1 MFFNSIQNT
10 RALVRNA
17 SSASTLIIAST
28 STCRNSRTVAWKAAL
43 CVWHRNNGSCI
54 SLTSRHHKCDRKQ
67 VRRYLRN
74 EDMYKQM
81 KSKRL
86 KRYSSNP
93 LKGRTRSKFPTLE
106 QEIYEI
112 FVDYRTR
119 GNYLFAVENS
129 CYF

>member
-28 STCRNSRTVAWKAAL
+28 STCRNSRTVAWKVAL

-74 EDMYKQM
+74 EEMYKQM
-81 KSKRL
+81 ISKRL
-86 KRYSSNP
+86 KRYASDP
-93 LKGRTRSKFPTLE
+93 LKVRKRSKYPTLE